1 MIKHSLKINRNDIWI
16 NILFFIPFLISCVV
30 TNNFIEN
37 IMGFFST
44 LLLVRAALKYRY
56 NTSVFIC
63 LLFISYS
70 VFSIWIGVY
79 FDTNMRPLFYQQFTK
94 QNIYN
99 IGMQCIFLFSI
110 VLWNFTRKNRVLRQ
124 PQKCCETKDNYLISI
139 ICAVCTVIILVSNF
153 SFGIDG
159 ERASSTT
166 LYEYKIVFCII
177 GMLYGKKSKL
187 LKYMWISIIAVSC
200 MLSFLGGNRV
210 DAIPL
215 IIVVV
220 YFYYNSIDP
229 KRVVGIAIV
238 GIFLMVAIGA
248 ARQTIVTEGLDF
260 KLIVKKI
267 VDEKFTF
274 DTAYWAYIPSLASIS
289 ISNIV
294 IASEKINLFIG
305 QILYIFGGSK
315 FNSYRLVFYTKNYY
329 NHVNGFVSPIYF
341 YMWFGLW
348 GAVLF
353 AIIVCG
359 YLKWICKKKNKKKS
373 SIKQSL
379 IEAVSAYFVASVPRW
394 FLYEPFGLLRGELI
408 VTIVCLAFV
417 FLEQL
422 LARRITLS

>member
-1 MIKHSLKINRNDIWI
+1 MIKHSLKINKNDIWL
-16 NILFFIPFLISCVV
+16 NALLFVPFFISCFV
-30 TNNFIEN
+30 TNCIVEN
-37 IMGFFST
+37 IMGFFSV
-44 LLLVRAALKYRY
+44 LLLVRAAWKYRY

-63 LLFISYS
+63 LLFIAYS

-94 QNIYN
+94 PNVYN
-99 IGMQCIFLFSI
+99 IGMQCLFLFSI
-110 VLWNFTRKNRVLRQ
+110 VLWNFTRKNKVLRQ
-124 PQKCCETKDNYLISI
+124 RKKNCDVKDNYLISI
-139 ICAVCTVIILVSNF
+139 LCAVFTILIVVFNF
-153 SFGIDG
+153 SFGTEG

-177 GMLYGKKSKL
+177 GMLYSKKSSL

-200 MLSFLGGNRV
+200 MLSFMGGNRV

-215 IIVVV
+215 IIAVI
-220 YFYYNSIDP
+220 YFYYNNIDP
-229 KRVVGIAIV
+229 KRVVGIV
-238 GIFLMVAIGA
+238 MVAIFFMVSIGA
-248 ARQTIVTEGLDF
+248 VRQTIVTEGLDF
-260 KLIVKKI
+260 RVIIKKI

-274 DTAYWAYIPSLASIS
+274 DTAYWAYIPALASLS

-294 IASEKINLFIG
+294 PVAEKIDLFIG
-305 QILYIFGGSK
+305 QLLYIFGGSK

-359 YLKWICKKKNKKKS
+359 YLKWICKRKDMIKS

-379 IEAVSAYFVASVPRW
+379 IEAASAYFVSSVPRW

-408 VTIVCLAFV
+408 VVIVCLV
-417 FLEQL
+417 FAL
-422 LARRITLS
+422 LQQILTRRITIN